1 MVGFGPRSTLGFFL
15 TPMSSDQGWG
25 REVFALSVAIQTLL
39 YGAAQPFSGAIA
51 DRFGTVRVFIAG
63 TLLYAAGIFMMAHA
77 ATPET
82 LFLSSGVLIG
92 FGLSGCSF
100 NLVISSFGKLLPESW
115 RSLAFGAGTASGS
128 FGQFLFSPLAVG
140 LIDTLGWR
148 TTLEVFAGLLLL
160 IVPLA
165 FAIATPRSDAP
176 QTSVRSLRENDT
188 AQTSIRSLR
197 PHESDQTSV
206 RSLRQRDSSPTNVR
220 TSETAPSA
228 QQIQTYKQALA
239 EALGHRSYILLV
251 LGFFTCGFQLGFVTL
266 HLPSYLIDRG
276 LSAQVGGWTLGVIGL
291 FNIVGAMLSGWLGGR
306 MPKPDRGLDLRRGD
320 RPAMAVVGAA
330 DRRPRRRDVRHALDG
345 HAVRHRVLQPSGRR
359 LPRCLSRRPAV

>member
-1 MVGFGPRSTLGFFL
+1 MQQDNRPGTGSVRFRSFIDWRLESWRTPAVILICGCLISMVGFGPRATLGFFL
-15 TPMSSDQGWG
+15 TPMSTANGWG

-51 DRFGTVRVFIAG
+51 DRFGTVRVIIAG

-77 ATPET
+77 STPET

-140 LIDTLGWR
+140 LIDTVGWR

-165 FAIATPRSDAP
+165 FAIATPRSDA
-176 QTSVRSLRENDT
+176 
-188 AQTSIRSLR
+188 
-197 PHESDQTSV
+197 
-206 RSLRQRDSSPTNVR
+206 
-220 TSETAPSA
+220 
-228 QQIQTYKQALA
+228 
-239 EALGHRSYILLV
+239 
-251 LGFFTCGFQLGFVTL
+251 L
-266 HLPSYLIDRG
+266 HP
-276 LSAQVGGWTLGVIGL
+276 
-291 FNIVGAMLSGWLGGR
+291 
-306 MPKPDRGLDLRRGD
+306 
-320 RPAMAVVGAA
+320 
-330 DRRPRRRDVRHALDG
+330 
-345 HAVRHRVLQPSGRR
+345 
-359 LPRCLSRRPAV
+359 

>member
-1 MVGFGPRSTLGFFL
+1 MQQDNRPGSGSVRARSSIDWRLESWRTPAVILICGCLISMIGFGPRATLGFFL
-15 TPMSSDQGWG
+15 TPMSHDQGWG

-51 DRFGTVRVFIAG
+51 DRFGTVRVIIAG

-77 ATPET
+77 STPET

-115 RSLAFGAGTASGS
+115 RSLAFGAGTAAGS

-160 IVPLA
+160 MIPLA

-176 QTSVRSLRENDT
+176 AQTSVRSLRKPRE
-188 AQTSIRSLR
+188 
-197 PHESDQTSV
+197 
-206 RSLRQRDSSPTNVR
+206 DS
-220 TSETAPSA
+220 EAAPSA
-228 QQIQTYKQALA
+228 I
-239 EALGHRSYILLV
+239 RS
-251 LGFFTCGFQLGFVTL
+251 
-266 HLPSYLIDRG
+266 
-276 LSAQVGGWTLGVIGL
+276 
-291 FNIVGAMLSGWLGGR
+291 
-306 MPKPDRGLDLRRGD
+306 
-320 RPAMAVVGAA
+320 RPTSK
-330 DRRPRRRDVRHALDG
+330 RSPRRWDTAPTSCWCS
-345 HAVRHRVLQPSGRR
+345 ASSPAASSSASSPCICRR
-359 LPRCLSRRPAV
+359 T